1 MNIAIIL
8 TFALMGIIFGSLA
21 IMMTMGA
28 KTKKGK
34 IASIVFCVVAWL
46 VFSFALYGE
55 GMAKN
60 NVWNDGYCECGTH
73 WELAG
78 ATRTKS
84 GQTIKYYSCPNC
96 YAEIEQ

>member
-1 MNIAIIL
+1 MIGVIITFVFFGVASCSMALMFIICAADTKTKVWGAII
-8 TFALMGIIFGSLA
+8 
-21 IMMTMGA
+21 
-28 KTKKGK
+28 
-34 IASIVFCVVAWL
+34 
-46 VFSFALYGE
+46 SFALGALFACCLCFD

-60 NVWNDGYCECGTH
+60 DAWNGGYCECGAH

-84 GQTIKYYSCPNC
+84 GQTIKYYSCPDC